1 LTKNE
6 GLVWA
11 GALAIAV
18 FSVWGS
24 RPVRAMMFGA
34 APGLLLLLV
43 FKARFVPPNSFVAG
57 TTAGGLAAR
66 LADPHRAAVVAS
78 GLLAQLWNFPM
89 WGLSGPALVVA
100 AAWPSPRHL
109 SPEAAGA
116 ARILRRTL
124 AFCVVALFGILLAAP
139 YDARWLVSNSADR
152 LLLQL
157 SGPAVLLVSSLV
169 GHLLLVSRAGE
180 RHN

>member
-1 LTKNE
+1 
-6 GLVWA
+6 
-11 GALAIAV
+11 
-18 FSVWGS
+18 
-24 RPVRAMMFGA
+24 
-34 APGLLLLLV
+34 
-43 FKARFVPPNSFVAG
+43 
-57 TTAGGLAAR
+57 
-66 LADPHRAAVVAS
+66 
-78 GLLAQLWNFPM
+78 M

-157 SGPAVLLVSSLV
+157 TGPAVLLVSSVV